1 MILSTTSEDTY
12 SESMGML
19 KTFLGIEINEMQ
31 LQRIT
36 DHYGES
42 LHEELDANEK
52 LLPSPQPDDSTYAM
66 VDGSFVL
73 TREEKWKEAKLGRIF
88 NGKDCLHIEGKVGLI
103 KQSQYVSHFGDC
115 KDFTKKM
122 ERVLDAYGNMGK
134 RIIFVTDGAVWIRN
148 WITDAYPYAI
158 TILDFFHA
166 KEYLCNFAK
175 EYFKDDKQRMEWIG
189 EQEKKL
195 LESETQ
201 QVIDTMT
208 ELNQNNPTDIG
219 KTVIEYYTVNL
230 KRMDYKSYLTIG
242 KGIIGS
248 GAIESAHRTVIQKR
262 MKLSGQRWSKKG
274 AKNMLCLRTLKMNG
288 QWGKVI
294 ERIKANAA

>member
-1 MILSTTSEDTY
+1 MILSTTSENPY
-12 SESMGML
+12 SESMEML
-19 KTFLGIEINEMQ
+19 KIFLGIEINEMQ
-31 LQRIT
+31 LHRIT
-36 DHYGES
+36 DQYGES
-42 LHEELDANEK
+42 LHEVLDANEK
-52 LLPSPQPDDSTYAM
+52 LLPSPQPGDTTYVM
-66 VDGSFVL
+66 VDGSFLL

-88 NGKDCLHIEGKVGLI
+88 NGKDCLHIEGKSGMI
-103 KQSQYVSHFGDC
+103 KHSQYVSHFGDC

-158 TILDFFHA
+158 IILDFFHA

-175 EYFKDDKQRMEWIG
+175 EYFKNDKERKKWIE
-189 EQEKKL
+189 EQEKRL

-201 QVIDTMT
+201 QVIDTMID
-208 ELNQNNPTDIG
+208 LNQNNPTDIG
-219 KTVIEYYTVNL
+219 KTVIEYYSANL
-230 KRMDYKSYLTIG
+230 TRMDYKNYLTIG

-294 ERIKANAA
+294 DRIKANAA